1 MDNLLRLTT
10 VEVAGVDRVVDD
22 AVLVD
27 LVVADHH
34 LDLEELVLAHGGGQL
49 LVRRGVL
56 AGVSIMLLEHL
67 AAGVAG
73 GDGGHTPEPAVLG
86 PRIHVRR
93 RDDPAETRRPPTS
106 AHHHAVVAMGA
117 AGAEAYPICRAQPRG
132 EAGGLT
138 NETAHYLL
146 LHLRSILR
154 ASNSGVA
161 RTFLMA
167 MVALDM
173 VVAGKR

>member
-1 MDNLLRLTT
+1 LLI
-10 VEVAGVDRVVDD
+10 E
-22 AVLVD
+22 
-27 LVVADHH
+27 
-34 LDLEELVLAHGGGQL
+34 QL
-49 LVRRGVL
+49 
-56 AGVSIMLLEHL
+56 L
-67 AAGVAG
+67 AAGRL
-73 GDGGHTPEPAVLG
+73 GDGDGSRAPEPAVLG
-86 PRIHVRR
+86 PGSHVRR

-138 NETAHYLL
+138 NEAAHYLL